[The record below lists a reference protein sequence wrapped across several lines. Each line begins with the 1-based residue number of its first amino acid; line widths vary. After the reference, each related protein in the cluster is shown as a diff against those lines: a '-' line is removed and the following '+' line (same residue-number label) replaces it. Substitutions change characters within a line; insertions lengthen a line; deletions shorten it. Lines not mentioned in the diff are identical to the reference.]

1 MKYTFNNKTYNIPN
15 EEIDKLTESL
25 DISIAEAC
33 EMWLSDHDMIVN
45 ETVEELTKNAQ
56 KNRVTGTIHNAK
68 GEKKERKPRE
78 KKENPLKKEIIGLIY
93 NLFKTEYSD
102 IASISI
108 TNAEKYVDL
117 TIGDREFTINL
128 IEHRKKKEW
137 DNNKNQGKFQGKHL
151 EIFLVK

>member
-1 MKYTFNNKTYNIPN
+1 MKYTFENKTYNIPN

-45 ETVEELTKNAQ
+45 KTVEELTKNAQ

-78 KKENPLKKEIIGLIY
+78 KKENPLKKEIISKIY
-93 NLFKTEYSD
+93 DFFKVEYGD
-102 IASISI
+102 IIQISLR
-108 TNAEKYVDL
+108 NDEKYIDL
-117 TIGDREFTINL
+117 TIEDRSFTINL
-128 IEHRKKKEW
+128 VEHRKKKE
-137 DNNKNQGKFQGKHL
+137 
-151 EIFLVK
+151 

>member
-78 KKENPLKKEIIGLIY
+78 KKENPLKKEIISKIY
-93 NLFKTEYSD
+93 ELFFKECD
-102 IASISI
+102 ENMDVSI
-108 TNAEKYVDL
+108 TNAEKYIDL

-128 IEHRKKKEW
+128 IEHRKKKE
-137 DNNKNQGKFQGKHL
+137 
-151 EIFLVK
+151 

>member
-1 MKYTFNNKTYNIPN
+1 MKYTFENKTYNIPN

-68 GEKKERKPRE
+68 GEKKERKPKE
-78 KKENPLKKEIIGLIY
+78 KKENPLKKEIIQIIY
-93 NLFKTEYSD
+93 KSLFSELND
-102 IASISI
+102 IHSILVP
-108 TNAEKYVDL
+108 NDEKYIDL
-117 TIGDREFTINL
+117 TIGDRNFTINL
-128 IEHRKKKEW
+128 VEHRKKKE
-137 DNNKNQGKFQGKHL
+137 
-151 EIFLVK
+151 

>member
-1 MKYTFNNKTYNIPN
+1 MKYTFENKTYNIPN

-68 GEKKERKPRE
+68 GEKKERKPKE
-78 KKENPLKKEIIGLIY
+78 KKENPLKREIISKIY
-93 NLFKTEYSD
+93 DLFKVEYGD
-102 IASISI
+102 IMQVSLR
-108 TNAEKYVDL
+108 NDEKYIDL
-117 TIGDREFTINL
+117 TINDRSFTINL
-128 IEHRKKKEW
+128 VEHRKKKE
-137 DNNKNQGKFQGKHL
+137 
-151 EIFLVK
+151 

>member
-1 MKYTFNNKTYNIPN
+1 MKYTFENKTYNIPN

-78 KKENPLKKEIIGLIY
+78 KKENPLKKQIISAICIGFNDENWLY
-93 NLFKTEYSD
+93 NENIDSFVVE
-102 IASISI
+102 
-108 TNAEKYVDL
+108 NNEKYINL
-117 TIGDREFTINL
+117 TIGNREFTINL
-128 IEHRKKKEW
+128 VEHRKKKE
-137 DNNKNQGKFQGKHL
+137 
-151 EIFLVK
+151 